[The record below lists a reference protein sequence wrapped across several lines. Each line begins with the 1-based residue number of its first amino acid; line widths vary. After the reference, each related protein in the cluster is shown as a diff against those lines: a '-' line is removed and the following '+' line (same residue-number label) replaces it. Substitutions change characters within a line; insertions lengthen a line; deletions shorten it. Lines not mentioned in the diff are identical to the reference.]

1 MGAERNTSAGILLAR
16 RLADSLAARAASR
29 TGALS
34 TAASIT
40 VIFEEA
46 DGASASVST
55 PGTRTRTAT
64 ATWIPII
71 TIPTMLRQPLLR
83 LAIPTEATT
92 APTANGFPI
101 RTARFRRRR
110 LRLRTDTDGASLKTA
125 VASQRLPLAATVAA
139 GVAFDYRFDQFQ
151 AELGRKRRSRRLL
164 TTRPHRGWNSIA
176 VAIGVS
182 LE

>member
-1 MGAERNTSAGILLAR
+1 MKTDNPGWGAPRIHGELLALGLEVSEPTVSR
-16 RLADSLAARAASR
+16 ELKASAAVAAARFGERGSR
-29 TGALS
+29 ERTRDSHGRSGHGVIMLRRPCS
-34 TAASIT
+34 GLQYPTAAT
-40 VIFEEA
+40 T
-46 DGASASVST
+46 T
-55 PGTRTRTAT
+55 PTAT
-64 ATWIPII
+64 
-71 TIPTMLRQPLLR
+71 
-83 LAIPTEATT
+83 
-92 APTANGFPI
+92 GFPI